1 MCGVNIV
8 LINQFFWVFI
18 PGLSSARLPSR
29 VPSAHMSTG
38 PAGDGKE
45 NLIYVALVGAVC
57 IGGGVYVS
65 KQNTAKVTSVDAC
78 IHNVEELAGFLSWRI
93 LPVLHV

>member
-1 MCGVNIV
+1 MWRQHSFNDCNIGVGV
-8 LINQFFWVFI
+8 LIS
-18 PGLSSARLPSR
+18 GLTSARLPSR

-45 NLIYVALVGAVC
+45 NLIYVALVGAAC

-65 KQNTAKVTSVDAC
+65 KQNTAEVTGVVDTC
-78 IHNVEELAGFLSWRI
+78 IHNVEDVGCANT
-93 LPVLHV
+93 

>member
-1 MCGVNIV
+1 MGGLHSYNHSN
-8 LINQFFWVFI
+8 LLGLI
-18 PGLSSARLPSR
+18 PGLTSARLPTR

-45 NLIYVALVGAVC
+45 NLIYVALVGAAC

-65 KQNTAKVTSVDAC
+65 KHNKAQVTNVDTC
-78 IHNVEELAGFLSWRI
+78 NHYVEDVGQVFWGEEGRI
-93 LPVLHV
+93 PPM